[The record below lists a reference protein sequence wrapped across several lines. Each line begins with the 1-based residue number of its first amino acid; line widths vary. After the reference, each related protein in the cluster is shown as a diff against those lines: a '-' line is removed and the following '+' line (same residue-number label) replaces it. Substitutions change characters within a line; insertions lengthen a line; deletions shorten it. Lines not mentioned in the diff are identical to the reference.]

1 MRDKLPFKIILSVL
15 VALIIIVGMSWRL
28 GYQQGANKQSSGSS
42 GAHTLLFYRNPMN
55 PAITSPVP
63 AKDEMGMDYIPV
75 YADDDK
81 TPVKSIQ
88 QQADDFFADETKVSG
103 LGAVTMTDQGIKLS
117 GVQVAAAVKENIR
130 RDIRTVGLVVPD
142 ETRIHRVQTKVGGWV
157 ETLLIN
163 YMGQLVKKGSPIL
176 SIYSPEL
183 LSSQEEFVKTRQSAL
198 RSAAEAGDR
207 TSAQR
212 LLQSAQ
218 RRLELFDVP
227 PDFIKEL
234 ERTGKPQRTVTL
246 LSPADGFVTAKD
258 IFSGQ
263 EVKPGMA
270 LYTVTDL
277 SVVWVDAEVYEY
289 ETRDVHVGQEGVL
302 TTTYDPS
309 LRLTGKI
316 AYIYPYLNRESRTLK
331 LRFDFDNKDYRLKPG
346 MFVDVNL
353 MIDYGEGIVIPES
366 AIMDSGTRQVV
377 FVDKGEGRFEPREVK
392 AGVRSE
398 GKTQVLSGLNAG
410 DRVVVKANFLLD
422 SESRLRALIDAAMAA
437 KKQDRP

>member
-1 MRDKLPFKIILSVL
+1 MQKLPLKVILTVL
-15 VALIIIVGMSWRL
+15 VVSALVIGVSWRM
-28 GYQQGANKQSSGSS
+28 GYQRGVNKQSAGSS
-42 GAHTLLFYRNPMN
+42 GSNKLLFYRNPMN

-75 YADDDK
+75 YEDDAK
-81 TPVKSIQ
+81 TPAKSMQ
-88 QQADDFFADETKVSG
+88 QQADDFFSEEKGVSG
-103 LGAVTMTDQGIKLS
+103 LGVVTMTEQGIRLS
-117 GVQVAAAVKENIR
+117 GVQVAAVVHENIQR
-130 RDIRTVGLVVPD
+130 TLRTVGLVVPD

-157 ETLLIN
+157 EALLVN

-176 SIYSPEL
+176 SVYSPEL
-183 LSSQEEFVKTRQSAL
+183 LSSQEEFIKTRQSAL

-212 LLQSAQ
+212 LRQSAQ

-246 LSPADGFVTAKD
+246 LSPVDGFVTAKD
-258 IFSGQ
+258 IFLGQ
-263 EVKPGMA
+263 EVKPGME
-270 LYTVTDL
+270 LYTITDL

-289 ETRDVHVGQEGVL
+289 ETRDVHVGQEGFL
-302 TTTYDPS
+302 TTSYDPS
-309 LRLTGKI
+309 LRLAGKI

-331 LRFDFDNKDYRLKPG
+331 LRFEFDNKDLRLKPG

-353 MIDYGEGIVIPES
+353 TIDYGEGIVIPDS
-366 AIMDSGTRQVV
+366 AIIDSGIRKVV

-398 GKTQVLSGLNAG
+398 GKTQVLSGLNVQ

>member
-1 MRDKLPFKIILSVL
+1 MLKKISLKVIVAVL
-15 VALIIIVGMSWRL
+15 VALMLIIGVSWRL
-28 GYQQGANKQSSGSS
+28 GYRQGASKPSAGSS
-42 GAHTLLFYRNPMN
+42 VSHKLLFYRNPMN
-55 PAITSPVP
+55 PAITSPAP

-75 YADDDK
+75 YEDDGK
-81 TPVKSIQ
+81 ASVKSAQ
-88 QQADDFFADETKVSG
+88 QQADDFFSKETGVSG
-103 LGAVTMTDQGIKLS
+103 LGVVTMTEQGIRLS
-117 GVQVAAAVKENIR
+117 GVQVAAAVQENIQR
-130 RDIRTVGLVVPD
+130 ALRTVGLVVSD
-142 ETRIHRVQTKVGGWV
+142 ETRVHRMQTKVGGWV

-163 YMGQLVKKGSPIL
+163 YTGQLVKKGSPIL

-183 LSSQEEFVKTRQSAL
+183 LSSQEEFIKTRQSAL
-198 RSAAEAGDR
+198 RSAADAEDR

-212 LLQSAQ
+212 LRQSAQ

-234 ERTGKPQRTVTL
+234 ERTGKPQRAVTL

-258 IFSGQ
+258 IFPGQ
-263 EVKPGMA
+263 EVKPGME

-331 LRFDFDNKDYRLKPG
+331 LRFDFDNKDLRLKPG
-346 MFVDVNL
+346 MYVDVNL
-353 MIDYGEGIVIPES
+353 MIDYGEGIVIPDS
-366 AIMDSGTRQVV
+366 AIIDSGTRQVV

-398 GKTQVLSGLNAG
+398 GKTQVLSGLSAQ
-410 DRVVVKANFLLD
+410 DRVVIKANFLLD

-437 KKQDRP
+437 KK

>member
-1 MRDKLPFKIILSVL
+1 MLKKISLKVILAVL
-15 VALIIIVGMSWRL
+15 LASTLIIGVSWRL
-28 GYQQGANKQSSGSS
+28 GYQQGAGKPSSGPS
-42 GAHTLLFYRNPMN
+42 GSHNKLLFYRNPMN

-75 YADDDK
+75 YEDDDK
-81 TPVKSIQ
+81 APVKSIQ
-88 QQADDFFADETKVSG
+88 QQTDDFFSEETGVSG
-103 LGAVTMTDQGIKLS
+103 LGVVTMTDQGIKLS
-117 GVQVAAAVKENIR
+117 GVQVAAAVQEKIQR
-130 RDIRTVGLVVPD
+130 TLRTVGLVVPD

-163 YMGQLVKKGSPIL
+163 YIGQAVKSGSPIL

-183 LSSQEEFVKTRQSAL
+183 LSSQEEFIKTRQLAL
-198 RSAAEAGDR
+198 RPAAGAEDR
-207 TSAQR
+207 TSARR
-212 LLQSAQ
+212 LHQSAR

-227 PDFIKEL
+227 PEFIREL

-258 IFSGQ
+258 IFPGQ
-263 EVKPGMA
+263 EVKPGME
-270 LYTVTDL
+270 LYTVSDL

-302 TTTYDPS
+302 TTSFDPS

-331 LRFDFDNKDYRLKPG
+331 LRFDFDNKDFRLKPG

-353 MIDYGEGIVIPES
+353 MIDYGEGIVIPDS

-392 AGVRSE
+392 AGVRNE
-398 GKTQVLSGLNAG
+398 GKTQVLSGLNAQ
-410 DRVVVKANFLLD
+410 DRVVVRANFLLD
-422 SESRLRALIDAAMAA
+422 SESRLRAMIDAAMAA
-437 KKQDRP
+437 KR

>member
-1 MRDKLPFKIILSVL
+1 MQKMPLKVILAVL
-15 VALIIIVGMSWRL
+15 VVSALVIGVSWRM
-28 GYQQGANKQSSGSS
+28 GYQRGVNKQSAGSS
-42 GAHTLLFYRNPMN
+42 GSNKLLFYRNPMN

-75 YADDDK
+75 YEDDAK
-81 TPVKSIQ
+81 TPAKSMQ
-88 QQADDFFADETKVSG
+88 QQADDFFSEEKGVSG
-103 LGAVTMTDQGIKLS
+103 LGVVTMTEQGIRLS
-117 GVQVAAAVKENIR
+117 GVQVAAVVHENIQR
-130 RDIRTVGLVVPD
+130 TLRTVGLVVPD

-157 ETLLIN
+157 EALLVN

-176 SIYSPEL
+176 SVYSPEL
-183 LSSQEEFVKTRQSAL
+183 LSSQEEFIKTRQSAL

-212 LLQSAQ
+212 LRQSAQ

-246 LSPADGFVTAKD
+246 LSPVDGFVTAKD
-258 IFSGQ
+258 IFLGQ
-263 EVKPGMA
+263 EVKPGME
-270 LYTVTDL
+270 LYTITDL

-289 ETRDVHVGQEGVL
+289 ETRDMHVGQEGFL
-302 TTTYDPS
+302 TTSYDPS
-309 LRLTGKI
+309 LRLAGKI

-331 LRFDFDNKDYRLKPG
+331 LRFEFDNKDLRLKPG
-346 MFVDVNL
+346 MYVDVNL
-353 MIDYGEGIVIPES
+353 TIDYGEGIVVPDS
-366 AIMDSGTRQVV
+366 AVMDSGTRQVV

-398 GKTQVLSGLNAG
+398 GKTQVLSGLNAQ
-410 DRVVVKANFLLD
+410 DRVVVRANFLLD

-437 KKQDRP
+437 KK